1 MKETGGTAEDCT
13 DAEIVDA
20 IKLLAETEGIFA
32 ETAGGVTVACALK
45 MIESGRIP
53 RNQSIVLCITG
64 HGLKTQE
71 AIVEKAGKAK
81 LIAPNLQEFEALIE
95 HSLQSS

>member
-13 DAEIVDA
+13 DQEIIDA

-32 ETAGGVTVACALK
+32 ETAGGVTMACAQKL
-45 MIESGRIP
+45 IERGRIP
-53 RNQSIVLCITG
+53 RHESIVLCITG

-71 AIVEKAGKAK
+71 AVIDKVGSAK
-81 LIAPNLQEFEALIE
+81 VIRPTMKDFE
-95 HSLQSS
+95 SLLEQAIQTP